1 MPLLRHLA
9 VLFAF
14 LAAFVR
20 PAPASAVMPA
30 GAGTRIGGF
39 EVAAH
44 VLAGEVGAA
53 SREQHEGIGAAYDEN
68 ASSYRFAA
76 RSATAQEV
84 AADAWKF
91 TTMNEGTSIIVRGGL

>member
-1 MPLLRHLA
+1 LVPRCRYCAGLA

-20 PAPASAVMPA
+20 PAPASAGMPA

-39 EVAAH
+39 
-44 VLAGEVGAA
+44 
-53 SREQHEGIGAAYDEN
+53 
-68 ASSYRFAA
+68 
-76 RSATAQEV
+76 EV